1 MLFIKI
7 IIHFHLVG
15 AVSKLLSVIL
25 SYLMLDC
32 GYLSCVVARFQN
44 KNYEDCI
51 VTFPQ
56 PEVQQW
62 LKIVSTND
70 NNPLHNYICL
80 SAVAYRRKPR
90 HEGLPILTSVIQKLV
105 KLGMKFNI
113 CQKFCLKCC

>member
-1 MLFIKI
+1 MGTVFQY
-7 IIHFHLVG
+7 
-15 AVSKLLSVIL
+15 LSVIS
-25 SYLMLDC
+25 SYFMLHC

-44 KNYEDCI
+44 KYYEDFI
-51 VTFPQ
+51 MTFPQ

-105 KLGMKFNI
+105 KLGMKLNI
-113 CQKFCLKCC
+113 CKNFV